1 MSSGDSSRFPPRS
14 VATDANSSC
23 PAREYAPVVD
33 SETPATGPVVDQFV
47 VVITTAAFDASLAF
61 YRDVIGLEVVDEWTD
76 AGHGAVLSAGGPAR
90 VELIDLPDRARPVD
104 TDSLFIGLQVAEIDG
119 LHARAR
125 AAGHEIIREP
135 ADRPWG
141 GRGFV
146 VRDPNGVAVNIYT
159 AYDR

>member
-1 MSSGDSSRFPPRS
+1 MS
-14 VATDANSSC
+14 
-23 PAREYAPVVD
+23 
-33 SETPATGPVVDQFV
+33 ATGSGVDQFV
-47 VVITTAAFDASLAF
+47 VVMTTGAFDASLAF
-61 YRDVIGLEVVDEWTD
+61 YRDVIGLEVVEEWTD

-90 VELIDLPDRARPVD
+90 VELIDLPERARID
-104 TDSLFIGLQVAEIDG
+104 TESLFLGLQVGAIDA
-119 LHARAR
+119 LYERAS

>member
-1 MSSGDSSRFPPRS
+1 MSADS
-14 VATDANSSC
+14 
-23 PAREYAPVVD
+23 PA
-33 SETPATGPVVDQFV
+33 VDQFV
-47 VVITTAAFDASLAF
+47 VVITTGAFDASLAF
-61 YRDVIGLEVVDEWTD
+61 YRDVIGLELIEEWTD

-90 VELIDLPDRARPVD
+90 VELIDLPERARID
-104 TDSLFIGLQVAEIDG
+104 TESLFIGLQVGEIDG
-119 LHARAR
+119 LHERAK

>member
-1 MSSGDSSRFPPRS
+1 MS
-14 VATDANSSC
+14 ATS
-23 PAREYAPVVD
+23 P
-33 SETPATGPVVDQFV
+33 TVDQFV
-47 VVITTAAFDASLAF
+47 VVITTGAFDASLAF
-61 YRDVIGLEVVDEWTD
+61 YRDVIGLEVVEEWTD

-90 VELIDLPDRARPVD
+90 VELIDLPERARVD
-104 TDSLFIGLQVAEIDG
+104 TESMFIGLQVGTIEG
-119 LHARAR
+119 LYERAT

-146 VRDPNGVAVNIYT
+146 VRDPNGVAINIYT

>member
-1 MSSGDSSRFPPRS
+1 MS
-14 VATDANSSC
+14 ATR
-23 PAREYAPVVD
+23 PA
-33 SETPATGPVVDQFV
+33 VDQFV
-47 VVITTAAFDASLAF
+47 VVITTGAFDASLAF
-61 YRDVIGLEVVDEWTD
+61 YRDVIGLEVVEEWTD

-90 VELIDLPDRARPVD
+90 VELIDLPERARID
-104 TDSLFIGLQVAEIDG
+104 TESLFIGLQVGEIDG
-119 LHARAR
+119 LHERAK

>member
-1 MSSGDSSRFPPRS
+1 MVTSGSLMWSARCQRPVRPSISSLWSSRRVRS
-14 VATDANSSC
+14 
-23 PAREYAPVVD
+23 
-33 SETPATGPVVDQFV
+33 TP
-47 VVITTAAFDASLAF
+47 LAF
-61 YRDVIGLEVVDEWTD
+61 YRDVIGLEVVEEWTD

-90 VELIDLPDRARPVD
+90 VELIDLPGRARID
-104 TDSLFIGLQVAEIDG
+104 TESLFIAPLVGEIDG
-119 LHARAR
+119 LYERAT
-125 AAGHEIIREP
+125 AAGHQIIREP

>member
-1 MSSGDSSRFPPRS
+1 MSH
-14 VATDANSSC
+14 A
-23 PAREYAPVVD
+23 VD
-33 SETPATGPVVDQFV
+33 ELV
-47 VVITTAAFDASLAF
+47 VVITTAAFDTSLAF
-61 YRDVIGLEVVDEWTD
+61 YRDVIGLEVVEEWTD

-90 VELIDLPDRARPVD
+90 VELIDLPGTDRVD
-104 TDSLFIGLQVAEIDG
+104 TDSLFMGLKVAAIEPIYE
-119 LHARAR
+119 RAV
-125 AAGHEIIREP
+125 AAGHEIVREP

>member
-1 MSSGDSSRFPPRS
+1 MS
-14 VATDANSSC
+14 VN
-23 PAREYAPVVD
+23 PAA
-33 SETPATGPVVDQFV
+33 VDQFV
-47 VVITTAAFDASLAF
+47 VVITTGAFDASLAF
-61 YRDVIGLEVVDEWTD
+61 YRDVIGLEVVEEWTD

-90 VELIDLPDRARPVD
+90 VELIDLPERARVD
-104 TDSLFIGLQVAEIDG
+104 TESLFIGLQVGTIDG
-119 LHARAR
+119 LYERAS

-146 VRDPNGVAVNIYT
+146 VRDPNGVAINIYT

>member
-1 MSSGDSSRFPPRS
+1 M
-14 VATDANSSC
+14 
-23 PAREYAPVVD
+23 E
-33 SETPATGPVVDQFV
+33 
-47 VVITTAAFDASLAF
+47 
-61 YRDVIGLEVVDEWTD
+61 EWTD

-90 VELIDLPDRARPVD
+90 VELIDLPERARVD
-104 TDSLFIGLQVAEIDG
+104 TDSLFIGLQVRAIDG
-119 LHARAR
+119 LYERAKG
-125 AAGHEIIREP
+125 AGHEIVREP

>member
-1 MSSGDSSRFPPRS
+1 MSQ
-14 VATDANSSC
+14 
-23 PAREYAPVVD
+23 PV
-33 SETPATGPVVDQFV
+33 EEFV

-61 YRDVIGLEVVDEWTD
+61 YRDVIGLEVVEEWTD

-90 VELIDLPDRARPVD
+90 VELIDLPDSARVA
-104 TDSLFIGLQVAEIDG
+104 TESLFIGLKVSAIDPAYERAVAG
-119 LHARAR
+119 
-125 AAGHEIIREP
+125 GHEIVRVP

-159 AYDR
+159 AYER

>member
-1 MSSGDSSRFPPRS
+1 MSVTPP
-14 VATDANSSC
+14 A
-23 PAREYAPVVD
+23 
-33 SETPATGPVVDQFV
+33 VDQFV
-47 VVITTAAFDASLAF
+47 VVITTGAFDASLAF
-61 YRDVIGLEVVDEWTD
+61 YRDVIGLEVVEEWTD

-90 VELIDLPDRARPVD
+90 VELIDLPERARVD
-104 TDSLFIGLQVAEIDG
+104 TESLFIGLQVGAIES
-119 LHARAR
+119 LYERAT

-146 VRDPNGVAVNIYT
+146 VRDPNGVALNIYT

>member
-1 MSSGDSSRFPPRS
+1 M
-14 VATDANSSC
+14 
-23 PAREYAPVVD
+23 
-33 SETPATGPVVDQFV
+33 VDQFV
-47 VVITTAAFDASLAF
+47 VVITTASFDASLAF
-61 YRDVIGLEVVDEWTD
+61 YRDVIGLEVVEEWTD

-90 VELIDLPDRARPVD
+90 VELIDLPESARIG
-104 TDSLFIGLQVAEIDG
+104 TDSMFIGLQVGSIDD
-119 LHARAR
+119 LHERAK

-146 VRDPNGVAVNIYT
+146 VRDPNGVAINIYT

>member
-1 MSSGDSSRFPPRS
+1 MS
-14 VATDANSSC
+14 ATRQS
-23 PAREYAPVVD
+23 
-33 SETPATGPVVDQFV
+33 VDQFV

-61 YRDVIGLEVVDEWTD
+61 YREVIGLEVVEEWTD

-90 VELIDLPDRARPVD
+90 VELIDLPERARIE
-104 TDSLFIGLQVAEIDG
+104 TESLFIGLQVGAIDG
-119 LHARAR
+119 LYQRAS

-146 VRDPNGVAVNIYT
+146 VRDPNGVAINIYT

>member
-1 MSSGDSSRFPPRS
+1 MSATPPS
-14 VATDANSSC
+14 
-23 PAREYAPVVD
+23 
-33 SETPATGPVVDQFV
+33 VDQFV
-47 VVITTAAFDASLAF
+47 VVITTGAFDASLAF
-61 YRDVIGLEVVDEWTD
+61 YRDVIGLEVVEEWTD

-90 VELIDLPDRARPVD
+90 VELIDLPERARVD
-104 TDSLFIGLQVAEIDG
+104 TESLFIGLQVATIDG
-119 LHARAR
+119 IHERAT

-146 VRDPNGVAVNIYT
+146 VRDPNGVAINIYT